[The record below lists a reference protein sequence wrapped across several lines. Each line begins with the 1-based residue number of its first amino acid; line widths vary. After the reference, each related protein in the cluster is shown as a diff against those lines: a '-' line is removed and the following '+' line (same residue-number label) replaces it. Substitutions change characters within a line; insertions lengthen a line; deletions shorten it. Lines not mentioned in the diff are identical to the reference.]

1 MRGLSTMYTQTVKYY
16 RNLYLD
22 KASIFHSLFKNEA
35 FIFIHQFLPEF
46 VIFVDLNIICIVHDI
61 FTSIFFIMKN
71 ISLCSIFKSLQ
82 MWFLLGVFRP
92 QFPLSLAHPECQFY
106 IIKISFSV
114 QSFDILHTLSSSRKL
129 SCITMQSDI

>member
-1 MRGLSTMYTQTVKYY
+1 MYTQTVKYY

-22 KASIFHSLFKNEA
+22 KASFFHSLFKNEA

-46 VIFVDLNIICIVHDI
+46 VIFVDLNISTLYM
-61 FTSIFFIMKN
+61 TSLPPFFIMKN
-71 ISLCSIFKSLQ
+71 ISLCSIFKLLQ

-129 SCITMQSDI
+129 VLHYNAKWHLG